1 VRQSCDVLIVGGGPA
16 GSSTAVAL
24 ARQGV
29 DVMLVDRAR
38 FPRPKPCAE
47 YLSPEASRI
56 LDAMGAL
63 DTVESTGAA
72 QLRGVLVR
80 APNGATIRGEFI
92 AGHAYTPYRE
102 RGLSIRREVLDK
114 VLIDSARAAGARVHE
129 GARVTNLAKTES
141 GYDVD
146 VNVDGAPAQIR
157 ARLVIGADGLHSIVA
172 KRLGLTGGARW
183 PRRLALVTHFAGVEG
198 IGELAE
204 MHVERDGF
212 VGIADVGH
220 GLTTVAMVV
229 PARRAREIAGNK
241 EEFLVRWLQSKPQL
255 SDRFHKATRVS
266 PVRATGPFASQARRA
281 WRDDALLVGDA
292 ADFFDPFTGEGIYAA
307 LHGGELAAAAARD
320 ALRAAGSA
328 KIRALSGYDG
338 ARRRAFRGKWIVERV
353 IAAIVANPWLINRA
367 AQTLSRRR
375 DMADLLIGVTGDFV
389 PAREIVNARYVLTTF
404 GVLG

>member
-1 VRQSCDVLIVGGGPA
+1 MRQSCDVLIVGGGPA

>member
-1 VRQSCDVLIVGGGPA
+1 
-16 GSSTAVAL
+16 VAL

-157 ARLVIGADGLHSIVA
+157 ARLLIGADGLHSIVA

-292 ADFFDPFTGEGIYAA
+292 ADFFDPFTGEGISAA